1 MGTSGV
7 LTKADAGISVVA
19 PAILNNGAN
28 IFSFGGVQPR
38 GVDVES
44 GTLVFKGA
52 VSGTGSDNIDGQGSN
67 NFLTATT
74 LEFDNSVGAGQ
85 TVNFFGPPGAA
96 LYLTDLPDFHAG
108 VTGFDGI
115 NGGNSLLISGGYSLP
130 ARARRRQRRP
140 SRFPKQVRPRRR

>member
-1 MGTSGV
+1 M
-7 LTKADAGISVVA
+7 VA

-96 LYLTDLPDFHAG
+96 LYLTDLPGFHAG